1 MGGGKMGKRA
11 VLLGIVFFLTGCWF
25 RATPVTVPE
34 YAKKTRLVVLMPVN
48 DKAND
53 KTAAR
58 MLREKTLEELYY
70 KGYPKIPLDLI
81 DAQLLK
87 FGEGKS
93 ITGDQDIPPQA
104 VGDLLKV
111 DAVMYCTLSKSST
124 SQHFLYASTSISAF
138 CELKSAK
145 TGEILW
151 RASYGVVERN
161 IGYSRYDAHRKAVQI
176 YEAAIQKVVNK
187 FMETLPDGP
196 DLS

>member
-1 MGGGKMGKRA
+1 MGKRA
-11 VLLGIVFFLTGCWF
+11 VLIGMAFLLAGCGF
-25 RATPVTVPE
+25 RPAYVVVPD
-34 YAKKTRLVVLMPVN
+34 YVKKAVRLVVLMPVDDLAK
-48 DKAND
+48 DKV
-53 KTAAR
+53 AAR
-58 MLREKTLEELYY
+58 MFREKMLEELYY

-87 FGEGKS
+87 LDQGQLQ
-93 ITGDQDIPPQA
+93 TGVGGVAPQA
-104 VGDLLKV
+104 VGNLLRV

-124 SQHFLYASTSISAF
+124 PLYFLYAPTSISVL

-145 TGEILW
+145 TGEMLW

-161 IGYSRYDAHRKAVQI
+161 FGYSRYDAKRKAVQV
-176 YEAAIQKVVNK
+176 YEEAIQKVVNR